1 MTDHHALPPSLVR
14 VLRANSCSGCGLCAG
29 IAPGIE
35 MARDDRGW
43 FRPRAVGPVA
53 AGTDALLS
61 RACPGATVAP
71 WPPAAQPGHVHP
83 FWGPI
88 RDCVTGHATD
98 PDIRFAAS
106 SGGALSALALHA
118 LATGL
123 VARVLHVGMDP
134 QAPLLTAIR
143 RSTGRDDVLACAG
156 SRYAPAA
163 PLAELMA
170 ELETPG
176 RILFIGKP
184 CDVGALRQLM
194 AADPAIAARFP
205 LLLSFFCA
213 ATPSQAGTDRILAK
227 LGVAAGEVVRF
238 RYRGNGWPGRAEAVT
253 RDGGSASMSYPDSWG
268 AILSKEVQW
277 RCKICPDAV
286 GGVADIAAADAWH
299 ADEAGYPLL
308 EEAEGRSLI
317 LTRTQAG
324 ADALAR
330 AVADGALAVTPVP
343 VAEIDAMQPSQ
354 ARRKRLVES
363 RVAAMALAGLPR
375 PRMAGLRVREAARR
389 AGLAE
394 ALRSLAGSFL
404 RIRRRRW

>member
-1 MTDHHALPPSLVR
+1 MTDHHALPTSLAR
-14 VLRANSCSGCGLCAG
+14 VMRGNSCSGCGLCAG
-29 IAPGIE
+29 LAPGIA
-35 MARDDRGW
+35 MARDAKGW
-43 FRPRAVGPVA
+43 WRPKAVGPVPA
-53 AGTDALLS
+53 EMDALLA
-61 RACPGATVAP
+61 RTCPGSTVAP
-71 WPPAAQPGHVHP
+71 WQPAADVRIHP
-83 FWGPI
+83 YWGPI
-88 RDCVTGHATD
+88 RDCVTGFATD
-98 PDIRFAAS
+98 PELRFAAS

-118 LATGL
+118 LATGR
-123 VARVLHVGMDP
+123 VSRVLHVGMDP
-134 QAPLLTAIR
+134 DAPLLTAIR

-176 RILFIGKP
+176 QILFIGKP

-213 ATPSQAGTDRILAK
+213 ATPSQTGTDRIVAK
-227 LGVAAGEVVRF
+227 LGIAREEVASF

-253 RDGGSASMSYPDSWG
+253 RDGQRASMSYPDSWG

-317 LTRTQAG
+317 LIRTARG

-330 AVADGALAVTPVP
+330 AVADGVLEVTPVP
-343 VAEIDAMQPSQ
+343 VDSIDAMQPSQ

-375 PRMAGLRVREAARR
+375 PRMKGLLVRDAARR
-389 AGLAE
+389 AGLGE
-394 ALRSLAGSFL
+394 ALRSLAGSWL
-404 RIRRRRW
+404 RIRQRRW

>member
-1 MTDHHALPPSLVR
+1 MTGQHELPPSLAR

-29 IAPGIE
+29 VSPGIA
-35 MARDDRGW
+35 MARDAKGW
-43 FRPRAVGPVA
+43 WRPRAVGPVPA
-53 AGTDALLS
+53 ETDALLA

-71 WPPAAQPGHVHP
+71 WEPSASASVHP
-83 FWGPI
+83 YWGPI
-88 RDCVTGHATD
+88 RDCLTGYATD
-98 PDIRFAAS
+98 PELRFAAS

-123 VARVLHVGMDP
+123 VTRVLHVGMDP
-134 QAPLLTAIR
+134 DAPLLTAIR
-143 RSTGRDDVLACAG
+143 RSTGRDDVLAAAG

-163 PLAELMA
+163 PLAELMT
-170 ELETPG
+170 ELERPG
-176 RILFIGKP
+176 PILFIGKP

-194 AADPAIAARFP
+194 AADPSIAARFP

-213 ATPSQAGTDRILAK
+213 ATPSQTGTDRIIAK
-227 LGVAAGEVVRF
+227 LGLTTDEVASF

-253 RDGGSASMSYPDSWG
+253 KDGRRASMSYPDSWG

-317 LTRTQAG
+317 LARTPAG
-324 ADALAR
+324 SAALDR
-330 AVADGALAVTPVP
+330 AVADGVLAVTPIKVT
-343 VAEIDAMQPSQ
+343 EIDSMQPSQ
-354 ARRKRLVES
+354 ARRKRLVAS

-375 PRMAGLRVREAARR
+375 PRMAGLAVMRAARR
-389 AGLAE
+389 AGVVE
-394 ALRSLAGSFL
+394 TLRSLAGSWL
-404 RIRRRRW
+404 RIRQGRW